1 MISCPATAG
10 VGKLFITVGCEDAEG
25 EGDGTG
31 ELDPLAELQAVA
43 KNIDNKSSIP
53 IATDLVI
60 SHSSLSTT
68 P

>member
-1 MISCPATAG
+1 MISCPVTAG
-10 VGKLFITVGCEDAEG
+10 VGRLFITVGCEDAEG

-31 ELDPLAELQAVA
+31 GFDPLAGLQAVA

-60 SHSSLSTT
+60 SHSSFSTA